1 MITDKIFKKELDSAL
16 KRQGILK
23 KERDKLVSEQVR
35 KTPLYDRDEVLDN
48 EEIKASLYL
57 TEKRKAKHIPSEFK
71 EQCDFVEWFKSEYP
85 GVVIMSIRNG
95 GHRLA
100 SERQA
105 QLLEGLHPGAADL
118 YIPQWHLW
126 IEFKRIKGGVLSKEQ
141 DIFANYVM
149 NECGDWW
156 ILAEGCENGK
166 EQVIDFIEL
175 SNKQAIIY

>member
-1 MITDKIFKKELDSAL
+1 MITDETFKKELDSAL

-23 KERDKLVSEQVR
+23 KERNELIWIALKL
-35 KTPLYDRDEVLDN
+35 PLHERDLILDN
-48 EEIKASLYL
+48 EEAKAS
-57 TEKRKAKHIPSEFK
+57 EHESKKRKAKHIPSEFK
-71 EQCDFVEWFKSEYP
+71 EQCDFVAWFKSEYP
-85 GVVIMSIRNG
+85 GVVIMSIRNHG
-95 GHRLA
+95 TRTPI
-100 SERQA
+100 EKTQ
-105 QLLEGLHPGAADL
+105 QILEGLHPGAADL

-166 EQVIDFIEL
+166 EQVFDFIEL
-175 SNKQAIIY
+175 SNKQVIIY